1 MARRTDPAAHPVCG
15 RADAAAEPAEQR
27 AGAPQARRAHE
38 ASAQCCGALER
49 ARLDAVGEPRGE
61 LRADGGVRR
70 GEELG
75 GIARAELGE
84 PLLIR
89 RTHGARVDDRV
100 QQDRE
105 ALERRRRDVEAVGV
119 PAPGGKYERAREIDE
134 TVVDDVGPEVE
145 DQRVLARRA
154 DEVVRDVRAAL
165 PAHRE
170 REAEVG
176 REPADD
182 PVRQREVVGVHDEVD
197 VLAEVLRPALVVAE
211 HGVADALLVVGG
223 EQRAEEAARE
233 RAVPAGEGVGA
244 GGGRHARWRHRILL
258 TASTTSWR
266 F

>member
-1 MARRTDPAAHPVCG
+1 MMWTRPRRRCRRVTSLTTFTLGPVESRLRSCWLSRRVGSSGACAPRYTAETGMRVAANRWQRSSADVVFPEPSGPTRTTRWPDG
-15 RADAAAEPAEQR
+15 RTQPRTRSAAAPMRLPSQR
-27 AGAPQARRAHE
+27 RSVPGRR
-38 ASAQCCGALER
+38 
-49 ARLDAVGEPRGE
+49 
-61 LRADGGVRR
+61 
-70 GEELG
+70 
-75 GIARAELGE
+75 
-84 PLLIR
+84 
-89 RTHGARVDDRV
+89 
-100 QQDRE
+100 
-105 ALERRRRDVEAVGV
+105 
-119 PAPGGKYERAREIDE
+119 K
-134 TVVDDVGPEVE
+134 
-145 DQRVLARRA
+145 LARRA
-154 DEVVRDVRAAL
+154 EEVGRDGRAAL

>member
-1 MARRTDPAAHPVCG
+1 MMWTRPRRRCRRVTSLTTFTLGPVESRLRSCWLSRRVGSSGACAPRYTAETGMRVAANG
-15 RADAAAEPAEQR
+15 RP
-27 AGAPQARRAHE
+27 
-38 ASAQCCGALER
+38 
-49 ARLDAVGEPRGE
+49 
-61 LRADGGVRR
+61 LR
-70 GEELG
+70 
-75 GIARAELGE
+75 
-84 PLLIR
+84 IR